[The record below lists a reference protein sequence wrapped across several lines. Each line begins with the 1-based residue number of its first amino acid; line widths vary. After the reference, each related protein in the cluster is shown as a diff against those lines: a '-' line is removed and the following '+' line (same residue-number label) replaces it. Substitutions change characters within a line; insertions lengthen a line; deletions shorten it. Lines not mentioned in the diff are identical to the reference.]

1 MSSMLVSLR
10 HGSLILIVGCFLGS
24 VSTSAAAQGFVLREL
39 YQMAVQHDPSV
50 KAAKSLEAAAV
61 ERLPQVMA
69 EVSPQVLLSAEQHVN
84 QLTSSASP
92 LEYNS
97 SNKTLQVRQ
106 PLYRAGF
113 QATVNQA
120 LKAREEAAALRE
132 QAERDLLG
140 RLASVLFEHLLAIQQ
155 KEFVDALIAAT
166 DVQVHAAER
175 TFMAGSGIRT
185 DIDEAKSR
193 LDSAKVQNLQIRLL
207 IESTRRQ
214 LERLTGQR
222 VSKVV
227 SMSMDDPWALA
238 PVLPD
243 LAVLLAEAELLHP
256 QLRALRARVESTRNE
271 VLKADAVG
279 KPTLDALARFT
290 RSQGENTLNP
300 GSHFSNHQIGVQFNW
315 PIYQGGG
322 KDAAVREA
330 SAKLE
335 EADQRLL
342 AARDDLAL
350 RLENQY
356 RSVQEGRLRI
366 EALRQAQR
374 SASQVLLSSQ
384 RSFDAGSRT
393 RLDVMNAHQALAQ
406 CDRDLTQGRLN
417 YLLAELQLALL
428 AGFDSEEAISRIS
441 PWFLQNAPMVSSAGI
456 EPTFEP

>member
-1 MSSMLVSLR
+1 MIMSSMLVGLR
-10 HGSLILIVGCFLGS
+10 HGQLLVILGCLLWS
-24 VSTSAAAQGFVLREL
+24 VTTRAAEPSFVLSEL
-39 YQMAVQHDPSV
+39 YQMAVLHDPSV
-50 KAAKSLEAAAV
+50 KAAKSVEAVAV

-69 EVSPQVLLSAEQHVN
+69 EVSPQVLLSAERQVN
-84 QLTSSASP
+84 QLTRSASP
-92 LEYNS
+92 IEYTS
-97 SNKTLQVRQ
+97 SNRTLQVRQ

-113 QATVNQA
+113 QAKVDQA

-140 RLASVLFEHLLAIQQ
+140 RLTSVLFEHLLAIQQ
-155 KEFVDALIAAT
+155 KEFVDALMAAT
-166 DVQVHAAER
+166 ALQLQAAER

-193 LDSAKVQNLQIRLL
+193 LDSAKVQHLQIRLL

-227 SMSMDDPWALA
+227 NMSMDDPWALA
-238 PVLPD
+238 PELPD
-243 LAVLLAEAELLHP
+243 LTVLLAEAELLHP

-271 VLKADAVG
+271 VLKANAVG
-279 KPTLDALARFT
+279 KPTLDALARVT

-315 PIYQGGG
+315 PIYQGGSQ
-322 KDAAVREA
+322 ASAVREA

-342 AARDDLAL
+342 AAKDDLAL

-374 SASQVLLSSQ
+374 SARQVLASSQ
-384 RSFDAGSRT
+384 RSFEAGSRT
-393 RLDVMNAHQALAQ
+393 RLDVMNAHQVLAQ
-406 CDRDLTQGRLN
+406 SDRDLTQGRLN
-417 YLLAELQLALL
+417 YLSAELQLALL
-428 AGFDSEEAISRIS
+428 AGFDSVEAISRIS
-441 PWFLQNAPMVSSAGI
+441 PWFAQNASNPLLHTSR
-456 EPTFEP
+456 